1 MKNKKVCVIG
11 LGYVGLPT
19 AAILAMNHYD
29 VIGVDLKYDVVS
41 IVNNGDSHLFEP
53 HLQSY
58 LKNVVTSKKL
68 KAFTSIQAADIYIIC
83 VPTPLIEHSNSI
95 KEPNLDF
102 VNAAALSIIPF
113 IKKNDVIILESTSP
127 VGTTANLEKL
137 FRERNINTDD
147 IHFAY
152 CPERVL
158 PGNAIEEI
166 IHNDRIVG
174 GLNPLST
181 KLISDFY
188 KTFVKGEVVETEAKV
203 AEMCKLAENSF
214 RDVNIAFA
222 NELSML
228 CKQDNINVGEVIEY
242 ANRHPRVNILQ
253 PGVGVGGH
261 CIAIDPWFIVAKDPK
276 NSKLIKSAREVNLKK
291 TQWVIDE
298 IISTALKGPISI
310 NKIAC
315 LGLTYKENID
325 DLRESPALSVA
336 NELKKRGFL
345 VTAVDP
351 NISKLDGFVL
361 DDLENAIEHCDLI
374 VMLIAHS
381 EFLSINKH
389 PKIINKIL
397 MNFTGKKFQTTTIGS
412 S

>member
-1 MKNKKVCVIG
+1 MNKKVCVIG

-19 AAILAMNHYD
+19 AAILAMNLYD
-29 VIGVDLKYDVVS
+29 VIGVDLKDDVVS
-41 IVNNGDSHLFEP
+41 KVNKGESHFSEP
-53 HLQSY
+53 YLQSY
-58 LKNVVTSKKL
+58 LKKAVTSKKF

-83 VPTPLIEHSNSI
+83 VPTPLIDHSNSI

-127 VGTTANLEKL
+127 VGTTFNLEKL

-181 KLISDFY
+181 KLISNFY
-188 KTFVKGEVVETEAKV
+188 KTFVKGKVVETEAKT

-228 CKQDNINVGEVIEY
+228 CKQDNIDVGNVIEY

-253 PGVGVGGH
+253 PSVGVGGH
-261 CIAIDPWFIVAKDPK
+261 CIAIDPWFLVAKHP
-276 NSKLIKSAREVNLKK
+276 NTAKLIKSAREVNLKK

-298 IISTALKGPISI
+298 IISTAIKGPGSI

-325 DLRESPALSVA
+325 DLRESPALSVV
-336 NELKKRGFL
+336 NGLKKRGYSI
-345 VTAVDP
+345 TSVDP
-351 NISKLDGFVL
+351 NIYKLDGLVL
-361 DDLENAIEHCDLI
+361 DDLENAIEHCDLV
-374 VMLIAHS
+374 VMLVAHS
-381 EFLSINKH
+381 EFLNINRH
-389 PKIINKIL
+389 PKISNKIFL
-397 MNFTGKKFQTTTIGS
+397 NFTGKAFQTTTSGS